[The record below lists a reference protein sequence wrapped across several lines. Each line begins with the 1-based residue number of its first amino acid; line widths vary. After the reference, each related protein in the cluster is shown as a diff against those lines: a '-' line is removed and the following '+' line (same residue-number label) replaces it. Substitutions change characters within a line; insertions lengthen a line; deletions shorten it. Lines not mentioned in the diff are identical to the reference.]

1 MAWTSYQYSLAVLML
16 VTGSINTI
24 STKWADL
31 MTSPGREG
39 DTSRKFDH
47 PFLQACGMF
56 LGEMACLLTF
66 KLVWFY
72 KQRKGKHYD
81 VGPQEFTPF
90 VMLPPALCDMCGT
103 SIMYVGLTLTYAS
116 SFQMLRGSVIIFTGL
131 LSVAFLGRKLQVHH
145 WLGMFLV
152 LIGLVLVGVADIV
165 FKEKDSKDLNNIIT
179 GDLLIIMAQIITA
192 VQMVIEEKF
201 LSKYKIPA
209 LQAVG
214 WEGLFGFCVL
224 SVLLVPFFYIHV
236 GSLSTLP
243 EHRLEDAIDGF
254 IQLGNNKLL
263 IVAFLGN
270 MISIAFFNFSG
281 ISVTKEMSATTRMVL
296 DSLRTLVIWC
306 FSLAVGWEKFSG
318 IAGFLQLLG
327 FVILVSGTCVYNNAV
342 CVPLYER
349 YKQKRNSLV
358 VYNSDEQKPILDH
371 GSIQNA
377 GSISY
382 NSKDGRYPQI

>member
-1 MAWTSYQYSLAVLML
+1 MSWTSYQYSLAVLML

-31 MTSPGREG
+31 LTSPGRNG
-39 DTSRKFDH
+39 DDSRAFDH

-56 LGEMACLLTF
+56 LGEMACLATF
-66 KLVWFY
+66 KIIWAY
-72 KQRKGKHYD
+72 KKRKEIPYD
-81 VGPQEFTPF
+81 VGPQTFTPF
-90 VMLPPALCDMCGT
+90 VMMPPALCDMCGT

-131 LSVAFLGRKLQVHH
+131 LSVAFLGRRLSFHH
-145 WLGMFLV
+145 WVGMFLV
-152 LIGLVLVGVADIV
+152 LVGLALVGVADIV
-165 FKEKDSKDLNNIIT
+165 FKEEDSKDLNNIIT
-179 GDLLIIMAQIITA
+179 GDLLIIMAQVITA
-192 VQMVIEEKF
+192 IQMVIEEKF
-201 LSKYKIPA
+201 LSKHKIPA

-214 WEGLFGFCVL
+214 WEGVFGFCVL

-263 IVAFLGN
+263 IVATLGN

-296 DSLRTLVIWC
+296 DSLRTIVIWC
-306 FSLAVGWEKFSG
+306 FSLAVGWEDFSG

-327 FVILVSGTCVYNNAV
+327 FVILISGTCFYNNV
-342 CVPLYER
+342 VFVPLYNR
-349 YKQKRNSLV
+349 YKERRSLKAV
-358 VYNSDEQKPILDH
+358 SVSNEKDPLIAGE

-377 GSISY
+377 YTTS
-382 NSKDGRYPQI
+382 DDRYPKI

>member
-1 MAWTSYQYSLAVLML
+1 MSWTSYQYSLAVLML

-31 MTSPGREG
+31 LTSPGRNG
-39 DTSRKFDH
+39 DDSRAFDH

-56 LGEMACLLTF
+56 LGEMACLATF
-66 KLVWFY
+66 KIIWAY
-72 KQRKGKHYD
+72 KKRKEIPYD
-81 VGPQEFTPF
+81 VGPQTFTPF
-90 VMLPPALCDMCGT
+90 VMMPPALCDMCGT

-131 LSVAFLGRKLQVHH
+131 LSVAFLGRRLSFHH
-145 WLGMFLV
+145 WVGMFLV
-152 LIGLVLVGVADIV
+152 LVGLALVGVADIV
-165 FKEKDSKDLNNIIT
+165 FKEEDSKDLNNIIT
-179 GDLLIIMAQIITA
+179 GDLLIIMAQVITA
-192 VQMVIEEKF
+192 IQMVIEEKF
-201 LSKYKIPA
+201 LSKHKIPA

-214 WEGLFGFCVL
+214 WEGVFGFCVL

-263 IVAFLGN
+263 IVATLGN

-296 DSLRTLVIWC
+296 DSLRTIVIWC
-306 FSLAVGWEKFSG
+306 FSLAVGWEDFSG

-327 FVILVSGTCVYNNAV
+327 FVILISGTCFYNNV
-342 CVPLYER
+342 VFVPLYNR
-349 YKQKRNSLV
+349 YKERRSLKAV
-358 VYNSDEQKPILDH
+358 SVSNEKDPLIAGE

-377 GSISY
+377 YTTS
-382 NSKDGRYPQI
+382 DDR